1 MTSDNY
7 TTTSCLIFCTA
18 SEDTEYVHQPHCDN
32 KWQLHQHLRYLLH
45 YETLLYWT
53 NSSCNYNNVK
63 SMVMLLKVN
72 RPYRSCEHSSVF
84 SVNTTQ
90 TKVESS
96 CDWNSATKDALLLNM
111 TLPQLNADG
120 ENFATV
126 LSADAHIFGLCL
138 GLIFKLIFK
147 HNIIVSADAHIF
159 CVYFY
164 LIFKQ

>member
-7 TTTSCLIFCTA
+7 TTNLIFCTA
-18 SEDTEYVHQPHCDN
+18 SEDTECVHQPQCDN
-32 KWQLHQHLRYLLH
+32 KWQLHQHLRYLMY

-72 RPYRSCEHSSVF
+72 RPYRSCKHSSVF

-111 TLPQLNADG
+111 TLPQQCWRWKLCHSVICRRTYFRFMSWS
-120 ENFATV
+120 NFQTDFQTQYY
-126 LSADAHIFGLCL
+126 LQTHIFSVFIL
-138 GLIFKLIFK
+138 
-147 HNIIVSADAHIF
+147 V
-159 CVYFY
+159 
-164 LIFKQ
+164 